1 MVHFTVTQ
9 GQGEKRLSYKFVDKS
24 WKLVQELSLPSE
36 TDISFHSA
44 SACSDD
50 LIYTESSLLRPS
62 TVYLE
67 NSDGTRC
74 ELFKQASVFD
84 PGNFVEKTSAKSP
97 EGTAIDYTLLS
108 YRELKGEPGKQPVL
122 MTGYGA
128 FGITLRTQ
136 YLSKDINETSIIP
149 WLERGGLV
157 VKAAIRGGGDR
168 GPAWHEAARQEKR
181 QKSYD
186 DFIAVAEDLI
196 ERGLTAAGHIGVF
209 GQSNGGLLSS
219 VMGTQRPDLFGAV
232 VSDAP
237 LTDMLRFPYMG
248 MGAAWIHE
256 YGDPKDEKMADVL
269 RSYST
274 FHNVREGV
282 KYPPFLVT
290 ISTKDDRVGAGHVRK
305 LVAKLKDSGS
315 KNAFLLEEKDGGH
328 NMSDPFRKSRL
339 MSQRISF
346 FVEHLL

>member
-1 MVHFTVTQ
+1 M
-9 GQGEKRLSYKFVDKS
+9 S
-24 WKLVQELSLPSE
+24 
-36 TDISFHSA
+36 
-44 SACSDD
+44 
-50 LIYTESSLLRPS
+50 
-62 TVYLE
+62 
-67 NSDGTRC
+67 
-74 ELFKQASVFD
+74 
-84 PGNFVEKTSAKSP
+84 
-97 EGTAIDYTLLS
+97 
-108 YRELKGEPGKQPVL
+108 
-122 MTGYGA
+122 GYGA

-136 YLSKDINETSIIP
+136 NFSKDMGETSIIP

-168 GPAWHEAARQEKR
+168 GPAWHEAARREKR

-237 LTDMLRFPYMG
+237 LTDMLRFPNMG

-256 YGDPKDEKMADVL
+256 YGDPKDEKMANVL
-269 RSYST
+269 RSYSP
-274 FHNVREGV
+274 FHNVRDGV

-290 ISTKDDRVGAGHVRK
+290 ISTKDDRVGAGHARK

-346 FVEHLL
+346 FGEHLF